1 MSTIHRRGTQAHYF
15 ASGFLIFGAYKTAD
29 HPWLTKLVAPP
40 FCVYLSHLGLRWA
53 SPDFTYEKPE
63 LYRGLNPLNSSW
75 RSWILWMMM
84 KMMTQPGWI
93 IAEENGGMIWI
104 WIVEIS
110 SRVVPVLQHYCTN
123 VVTCSEPWRR
133 WRLQTLFC
141 SINFLL
147 FFLNRPSWAIEVF
160 SNPFYKDPF
169 PLGLSSKCLRKSKQ
183 STESHRISP
192 GDFVYLRE
200 REWEGNGSYTKK

>member
-1 MSTIHRRGTQAHYF
+1 MSIIHRKGTQAHYF

-53 SPDFTYEKPE
+53 SPDFTYKKPE

-75 RSWILWMMM
+75 RSWILWRMMM
-84 KMMTQPGWI
+84 IMTQPGWI

-110 SRVVPVLQHYCTN
+110 SFQSVLQRPFSIGSF
-123 VVTCSEPWRR
+123 VQMFDEI
-133 WRLQTLFC
+133 QTK
-141 SINFLL
+141 
-147 FFLNRPSWAIEVF
+147 
-160 SNPFYKDPF
+160 Y
-169 PLGLSSKCLRKSKQ
+169 
-183 STESHRISP
+183 RISQNLTWW
-192 GDFVYLRE
+192 FCVSE
-200 REWEGNGSYTKK
+200 RKGMRRKW